1 MLGRV
6 KLMDWI
12 KNGKERIKGLS
23 RAVARY
29 PLTVALL
36 MISAGLTMATIQSE
50 GFFDYYLEV
59 LACIIGATAAAA
71 GQAVSERFFRRK
83 NKGLTWIIGAAV
95 VVLTVLYYLLLR
107 RTLFENEMISYI
119 RTAVLLFALM
129 IAYIWLPSIKTKT
142 TFGESFTAAF
152 KAFFTTVLFSAILAL
167 GSMMILGTVNLLL
180 FQVDYRLYA
189 YVMNGIIQ
197 LFAPLY
203 FLSMIPLYPA
213 VSDERYPEEQSDP
226 EQQKLEQAVS
236 APRTLTILISY
247 IIVPLLAIFTLILL
261 LYILSNITGEFW
273 TDNLLEP
280 MLITYSIIGII
291 TLFLTG
297 RMENK
302 SIELFNTYFPKLLL
316 VVVTFQTMASILKIG
331 QLGITHGRYYVILFG
346 VFAVIS
352 SFFYSFLP
360 KQKDS
365 VVPALLISFTVISII
380 PPVDAFTV
388 GREGQIRQLESVLA
402 ENGMLENQTVT
413 PNPDIPME
421 EKEKIV
427 YSVQY
432 LDRMNELDEL
442 DWIPGSFSIYNDF
455 ASVFGFDRYSYEA
468 EDQEVIEEAGSFLVR
483 LQDSQSYAFDVETAD
498 QFVMLSANEMTS
510 GTSASS
516 GIDLTIDSNGY
527 VLRWEGQEE
536 NLVLQLT
543 DSDNEEVLAFDLQFL
558 LEDTFAFS
566 DEDQLLTT
574 EEASF
579 SEENEEAALTVII
592 NSLSVYEDGIGFDA
606 DFYVLVTIK

>member
-12 KNGKERIKGLS
+12 KNGKERMKGLS

-29 PLTVALL
+29 PLTVAFL

-197 LFAPLY
+197 LFATLY

-413 PNPDIPME
+413 PNADIPME

-432 LDRMNELDEL
+432 LDRMNELEEL